1 MDFLKDLGSSLLG
14 GIPSIIG
21 NVFGAFSNSSTN
33 KANKEINQMNNEFNE
48 RMMDKQI
55 AYEKEMWEKNNEY
68 NSASAQAER
77 WREAGFNPTMMMG
90 NANAGVATSGSVG
103 AASAAPSAPQQAFKP
118 DVSSFVDT
126 IVAMQDLQIKDRV
139 ADAEVQQLNSIAEKN
154 RAEAL
159 EALERVTDWKNKNK
173 LPFWQI
179 QYDHLNSEIGRN
191 RAQESYTNALES
203 YQLLV
208 NNSVP
213 EDLASKI
220 SLNHALADEA
230 KFNSQTELGKMID
243 DYERKTKTKLPEEAI
258 MAIFGLHNLA
268 EFGGKV
274 VNLRPKN
281 IKNTFNTYDSSRHYQ
296 TNHINNGK

>member
-1 MDFLKDLGSSLLG
+1 MSILGAAAIGAGASLLG
-14 GIPSIIG
+14 NI
-21 NVFGAFSNSSTN
+21 FGSKNQSSAN
-33 KANKEINQMNNEFNE
+33 QANKEINQMNNEFNE

-55 AYEKEMWEKNNEY
+55 AYEKEMWQKNNEY
-68 NSASAQAER
+68 NSASAQAQR

-103 AASAAPSAPQQAFKP
+103 AASAAPAAPQQAFKP
-118 DVSSFVDT
+118 EVSSFVDT

-139 ADAEVQQLNSIAEKN
+139 ADAEVQQLNSQAEKN
-154 RAEAL
+154 RAEAS
-159 EALERVTDWKNKNK
+159 ESLERVTDWKNKNK

-203 YQLLV
+203 YQVLV

-213 EDLASKI
+213 EELASKI
-220 SLNHALADEA
+220 SLNYALAGEA

-243 DYERKTKTKLPEEAI
+243 DYESKTKTKLSEEAK
-258 MAIFGLHNLA
+258 MAIFGLHNLG
-268 EFGGKV
+268 EFAGKV
-274 VNLRPKN
+274 VNLRPK
-281 IKNTFNTYDSSRHYQ
+281 KTYF
-296 TNHINNGK
+296 K